1 MIYSEV
7 QPIVIAIMTSIIT
20 GGFVLVFVEIG
31 NRKHRE
37 NDRYD
42 MVITPFMHKLSAFFR
57 LMSWCHGQIIYPKEL
72 NENEKEFKKLLDE
85 MGRYGDR
92 LIMSG
97 GDFLVDSFTA
107 KRLESIA
114 FDINN
119 IWYNQ
124 TQNTYLIAK
133 VSGDFYTD
141 VYQPIAYETY
151 RHESYLKQYN
161 IQTILVSFFFSAV
174 LVVLCLM
181 LFLKPPVLFLQLA
194 CVSVVLM
201 LITSLLLLA
210 VDIKVLVESKGKRK
224 RRKEKRKARRE
235 EIRSRK
241 SRRISSKQ
249 C

>member
-1 MIYSEV
+1 
-7 QPIVIAIMTSIIT
+7 
-20 GGFVLVFVEIG
+20 
-31 NRKHRE
+31 
-37 NDRYD
+37 
-42 MVITPFMHKLSAFFR
+42 
-57 LMSWCHGQIIYPKEL
+57 MSWCHGQIIYPKEL

-119 IWYNQ
+119 IWYNHDKMRPCQ
-124 TQNTYLIAK
+124 LRWDGHDYYGGTDLIAKELKEINPQYLSETQNTYLIAK